1 MRWHE
6 ERDVGK
12 GDYLRHPADGDT
24 WQTFNREFP
33 DFANE
38 RRNVRLGL
46 STDGF
51 NPFGA
56 SGLSHST

>member
-12 GDYLRHPADGDT
+12 GDYLRHPVDGDT

-38 RRNVRLGL
+38 RRNVRLSL